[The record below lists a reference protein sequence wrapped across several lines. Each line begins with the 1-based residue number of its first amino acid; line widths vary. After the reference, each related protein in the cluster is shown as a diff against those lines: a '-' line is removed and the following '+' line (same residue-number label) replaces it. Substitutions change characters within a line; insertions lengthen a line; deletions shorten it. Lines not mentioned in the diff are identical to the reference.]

1 MRQKELL
8 HMANAP
14 KRLFSTMSRIE
25 GMSNQFTKTDWKIV
39 QYIKNNTDI
48 FLSLSAQELAS
59 RIGIS
64 DASIIRFAQKVGF
77 SGLNELKYIIQNEL
91 EEVNTIKGNN
101 SYTSLLHDY
110 TLLTETLFKF
120 IKPDDIDCLRKQLKK
135 SGRLFIVG
143 VEMNRQIAEI
153 AAHKFT
159 LLGINVRPITSYDTF
174 QLYSNLATPKDLFI
188 IISLSGRRRYLVDN
202 LAKIVENGSYIALI
216 SNYEKSLCS
225 VYADLLFLI
234 PKTDLLENF
243 YTITRE
249 IFILMLFD
257 IIFFN
262 LIHEDEDIMKTFE
275 ETAPFATPSD
285 TRDSSF

>member
-1 MRQKELL
+1 M
-8 HMANAP
+8 
-14 KRLFSTMSRIE
+14 
-25 GMSNQFTKTDWKIV
+25 
-39 QYIKNNTDI
+39 
-48 FLSLSAQELAS
+48 
-59 RIGIS
+59 
-64 DASIIRFAQKVGF
+64 
-77 SGLNELKYIIQNEL
+77 
-91 EEVNTIKGNN
+91 
-101 SYTSLLHDY
+101 
-110 TLLTETLFKF
+110 
-120 IKPDDIDCLRKQLKK
+120 
-135 SGRLFIVG
+135 
-143 VEMNRQIAEI
+143 
-153 AAHKFT
+153 
-159 LLGINVRPITSYDTF
+159 
-174 QLYSNLATPKDLFI
+174 
-188 IISLSGRRRYLVDN
+188 
-202 LAKIVENGSYIALI
+202 VENGSYIALI

>member
-1 MRQKELL
+1 MS
-8 HMANAP
+8 NAS

-39 QYIKNNTDI
+39 QYIKNNTDA

-77 SGLNELKYIIQNEL
+77 SGLSELKYIIQNEL
-91 EEVNTIKGNN
+91 DKGNTIKGNN
-101 SYTSLLHDY
+101 SYTSLLQDY
-110 TLLTETLFKF
+110 NLLTETLFTF
-120 IKPDDIDCLRKQLKK
+120 IKPDDIDCFRKQLLK
-135 SGRLFIVG
+135 SDRLFIAG
-143 VEMNRQIAEI
+143 LEMNRHIAEM

-159 LLGINVRPITSYDTF
+159 LLGLNVCPITSYDTL
-174 QLYSNLATPKDLFI
+174 QLYSKLSTKKDLFI
-188 IISLSGRRRYLVDN
+188 IITLSGNRRI
-202 LAKIVENGSYIALI
+202 LANSIENIVENGSYITLI

-234 PKTDLLENF
+234 PKTNLLDNF

-257 IIFFN
+257 ILFFN
-262 LIHEDEDIMKTFE
+262 LVESDENISNTFH
-275 ETAPFATPSD
+275 ETASFAFSKQNSD
-285 TRDSSF
+285 NPDLE

>member
-1 MRQKELL
+1 MS
-8 HMANAP
+8 NGP

-39 QYIKNNTDI
+39 QYIKKNTDA

-77 SGLNELKYIIQNEL
+77 SGLNELKYIIQGEL
-91 EEVNTIKGNN
+91 EEVNSIKGHN

-110 TLLTETLFKF
+110 SLLTETLFKF
-120 IKPDDIDCLRKQLKK
+120 IKPDDIDCLRRQIKK
-135 SGRLFIVG
+135 SDRIFIAG
-143 VEMNRQIAEI
+143 VEMNRQIAEM

-159 LLGINVRPITSYDTF
+159 LLGLNVRPITSYDTF

-188 IISLSGRRRYLVDN
+188 VITLSGSRRFLAEN
-202 LAKIVENGSYIALI
+202 LANIVENGSYITLI

-234 PKTDLLENF
+234 PKTDLLDNF
-243 YTITRE
+243 NTITRE

-262 LIHEDEDIMKTFE
+262 LINEDEEIMKTFQ
-275 ETAPFATPSD
+275 ETAPFAAPARPGD
-285 TRDSSF
+285 TTF